1 MSGLAAEETP
11 GFTATLARRIT
22 ETSWSSL
29 IAEPDLVER
38 ARQCILDWLGVAVA
52 GSTEETTTVLMGELA
67 RMGGPGEGG
76 GCSVLGH
83 NIESAVLDAALVNG
97 TAGHALDYDDVNSA
111 LLGHPTAPVLPA
123 VLALGEH
130 VGADDRQVLTAFVA
144 GYEAECAVGRA
155 LGTPHYARGFHT
167 TATAGTLGAAAACS
181 NLLGLTADQTAV
193 ALGLASTQA
202 AGLKSMFGTMA
213 KPFHAGRAA
222 SAGILSARLAAAGFS
237 AAPDAIEVE
246 QGLASTHSEGFD
258 ADRGLARPAGG
269 WHLRANL
276 FKYHASC
283 FQTHSSI
290 EGLVRLRDEEGF
302 GVADVAEVVIHAD
315 TLQMGMCAIPEP
327 RTGLEVKF
335 SLRHT
340 GALALA
346 GVDSSAPSSFTDAAA
361 TDPELAQLRQ
371 RIRVVPDGTSGRP
384 TVVDV
389 LLLDGRRLS
398 AAHDVSVP
406 EPDLARQG
414 RRLTAKFEALTT
426 PVLGPGGAKDLA
438 RAVDALGDGG
448 DVKQLL
454 LSSRPLARSTPASSD
469 PVRSPL

>member
-1 MSGLAAEETP
+1 VSAAGAEEIR
-11 GFTATLARRIT
+11 GFTAALSRRIR
-22 ETSWSSL
+22 ETSWDCLS
-29 IAEPDLVER
+29 AEPDLVDR

-52 GSTEETTTVLMGELA
+52 GSTEETTTILLGELA
-67 RMGGPGEGG
+67 QMGGPAEGG
-76 GCSVLGH
+76 GGTVVGHPGRLG
-83 NIESAVLDAALVNG
+83 VLDAALVNG

-123 VLALGEH
+123 VLALAEH
-130 VGADDRQVLTAFVA
+130 VGADDRELLTAFVA

-155 LGTPHYARGFHT
+155 LGHDHYTRGFHT

-181 NLLGLTADQTAV
+181 SLLGLTAGQTAV

-222 SAGILSARLAAAGFS
+222 SAGILAARLAAAGFS
-237 AAPDAIEVE
+237 AHPDAIEVE
-246 QGLASTHSEGFD
+246 QGLGSTHSEGFD
-258 ADRGLARPAGG
+258 AERGLAPPAGG

-290 EGLVRLRDEEGF
+290 EGLVRLREEAGF
-302 GVADVAEVVIHAD
+302 GVSDVAGVTIHAD
-315 TLQMGMCAIPEP
+315 TMQMGMCAIPEP

-340 GALALA
+340 AAFALA
-346 GVDSSAPSSFTDAAA
+346 GVDSSAPSSFTDTAAA
-361 TDPELAQLRQ
+361 DPELVALRD
-371 RIRVVPDGTSGRP
+371 RITVVPDGTPGRP
-384 TVVDV
+384 TVVEVALVDR
-389 LLLDGRRLS
+389 RRLS

-406 EPDLARQG
+406 EADLAVQG
-414 RRLTAKFEALTT
+414 RRLKAKFQALTSPLLGAVGART
-426 PVLGPGGAKDLA
+426 LADSVAGLGEGSDVGFVLAH
-438 RAVDALGDGG
+438 
-448 DVKQLL
+448 
-454 LSSRPLARSTPASSD
+454 SRPQAMPSARLP
-469 PVRSPL
+469 